1 MIIDILAVFRCINK
15 EDWLMETIKDEN
27 IRKMLLELAESL
39 HYVYGEKLKSVV
51 LYGSVA
57 RGTQTVDSDI
67 DVMILVDGDNDELR
81 LYDDRL
87 NDVSTDFSLKYLKVL
102 SVVDISYQ
110 EYENWRNISPFYRNV
125 SKEGIVLYAA

>member
-1 MIIDILAVFRCINK
+1 
-15 EDWLMETIKDEN
+15 METIKDEN

-39 HYVYGEKLKSVV
+39 HYVYGKKLKSVV

-110 EYENWRNISPFYRNV
+110 EYEKWRNLSPFYRNV
-125 SKEGIVLYAA
+125 SKEGIILYAA

>member
-1 MIIDILAVFRCINK
+1 
-15 EDWLMETIKDEN
+15 MEKIKDEN

-39 HYVYGEKLKSVV
+39 HCVYGEKLKSVV

-67 DVMILVDGDNDELR
+67 DVMILVDGDNNELR
-81 LYDDRL
+81 LYEDRL

-110 EYENWRNISPFYRNV
+110 EYVNWRNLSPFYQNV
-125 SKEGIVLYAA
+125 SKEGIILYAA

>member
-1 MIIDILAVFRCINK
+1 
-15 EDWLMETIKDEN
+15 MEKIKDEN
-27 IRKMLLELAESL
+27 IRNMLLELAESL
-39 HYVYGEKLKSVV
+39 HRVYGEKLKRVV

-57 RGTQTVDSDI
+57 RGKQTVDSDI
-67 DVMILVDGDNDELR
+67 DVMILVDGDKDELR

-110 EYENWRNISPFYRNV
+110 EYENWRNLSPFYRNV
-125 SKEGIVLYAA
+125 SKEGIILYAA

>member
-1 MIIDILAVFRCINK
+1 
-15 EDWLMETIKDEN
+15 MEKIKDEN
-27 IRKMLLELAESL
+27 IRNMLLELAESL
-39 HYVYGEKLKSVV
+39 HRVYGEKLKRVV
-51 LYGSVA
+51 LYGSIA

-67 DVMILVDGDNDELR
+67 DVMILVDGDKDELH

-110 EYENWRNISPFYRNV
+110 EYENWRNLSPFYRNV
-125 SKEGIVLYAA
+125 SKEGIILYAA